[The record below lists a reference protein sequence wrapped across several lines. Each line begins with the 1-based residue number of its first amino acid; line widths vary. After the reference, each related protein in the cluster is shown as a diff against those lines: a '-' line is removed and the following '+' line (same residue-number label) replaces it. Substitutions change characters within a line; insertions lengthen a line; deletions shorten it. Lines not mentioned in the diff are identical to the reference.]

1 MNINNTNIIYDISS
15 RLSNIERW
23 LLLFYIR
30 GCFDQL
36 INLLNN
42 EIIKEGITYDTSAT
56 NYIYECKNSLNV
68 LKSLTNGIKKKNF
81 INFISF

>member
-23 LLLFYIR
+23 LKLFYIR

-36 INLLNN
+36 IKLINN
-42 EIIKEGITYDTSAT
+42 EIINEGITYDTSAT
-56 NYIYECKNSLNV
+56 SYIYECKNSLNA
-68 LKSLTNGIKKKNF
+68 LNSLTNGIKKEEFYKLY
-81 INFISF
+81 